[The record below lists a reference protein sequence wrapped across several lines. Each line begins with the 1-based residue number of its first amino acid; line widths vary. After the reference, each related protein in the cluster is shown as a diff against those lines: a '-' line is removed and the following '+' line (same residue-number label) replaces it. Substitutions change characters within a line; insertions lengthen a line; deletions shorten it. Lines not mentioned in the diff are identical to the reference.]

1 MNVDEIRQTLHE
13 CLYFEDIQ
21 PDQLQLIAEHANY
34 MHLSKDDYLIH
45 ENNVGDSLYVIVQG
59 KFAVVKESKSK
70 TGSSSVVLGALY
82 PSDITGEL
90 ALFDQPI
97 RSASVVATKND
108 SAVIEI
114 KFDDLKRYAPASFFL
129 NIAKKLSNQ
138 TRHTNDVIIT
148 HLQMDLE
155 KSERISKMGRFIAYV
170 LVLMSFYGITSKV
183 FTLLSTNP
191 QTAMFASTGII
202 MVFTIALGSMILR
215 MGYQLS
221 DYGVTMQSWRES
233 VKESLLYT
241 SILLILATILK
252 WILVRNYYTQT
263 SLFDMQMIIPEYTV
277 GSFDYNLM
285 FISGFIVYGIFAILQ
300 EFVARGIIL
309 TSLEDFLHKTWL
321 ANFITSGIFA
331 SMHVHLSSQLALIVF
346 LPSLFWGWLYMR
358 HRTII
363 GPAISHIII
372 GWWGI
377 FVLGLQDLFK

>member
-1 MNVDEIRQTLHE
+1 MNVDEICQTLHE
-13 CLYFEDIQ
+13 CLYFEEVA
-21 PDQLQLIAEHANY
+21 PDQLKVIAEHAKY
-34 MHLSKDDYLIH
+34 LRFSKGEYLIH
-45 ENNVGDSLYVIVQG
+45 ENSVGESLFVIVQG
-59 KFAVVKESKSK
+59 KFSVVKENKTKS
-70 TGSSSVVLGALY
+70 GSASAVLGSL
-82 PSDITGEL
+82 SKNDITGEL
-90 ALFDQPI
+90 ALFDQPS
-97 RSASVVATKND
+97 RSASVVALEND
-108 SAVIEI
+108 CAVIEI
-114 KFDDLKRYAPASFFL
+114 QFEDLKRFAPVSFFL
-129 NIAKKLSNQ
+129 NVAKKLSNQ
-138 TRHTNDVIIT
+138 TRQTNDVIIS
-148 HLQMDLE
+148 HLQLDLE

-202 MVFTIALGSMILR
+202 MIFTIALSSMILR
-215 MGYQLS
+215 MGYHLS
-221 DYGVTMQSWRES
+221 DYGATMRSWRES

-241 SILLILATILK
+241 TIFLMLATLLK
-252 WILVRNYYTQT
+252 WFLVRNFYTQT
-263 SLFDMQMIIPEYTV
+263 SLFDMQMIIPEYPV
-277 GSFDYNLM
+277 GSHDYNLM

-309 TSLEDFLHKTWL
+309 TSLDDFLQKAWL
-321 ANFITSGIFA
+321 ANFITSGIFS